1 MVGSIEATR
10 AKLAVI
16 YAAMDVIKAL
26 GTKDVLV
33 FDDPDDFEL
42 YVALNS
48 YAVTTS
54 KKISKAEE
62 AEDDA

>member
-1 MVGSIEATR
+1 MQGSIESNR
-10 AKLAVI
+10 AKLAVV

-42 YVALNS
+42 YVALNR
-48 YAVTTS
+48 YAATTS
-54 KKISKAEE
+54 NKISKAEE
-62 AEDDA
+62 AEDNA

>member
-1 MVGSIEATR
+1 MQGSIESNR
-10 AKLAVI
+10 AKLAVV

-33 FDDPDDFEL
+33 FDDPDDFDL
-42 YVALNS
+42 YVALNR

-54 KKISKAEE
+54 NKISKAEE
-62 AEDDA
+62 AEDNA

>member
-1 MVGSIEATR
+1 MQGGIESNR
-10 AKLAVI
+10 AKLAVV

-26 GTKDVLV
+26 GTKDVLI

-42 YVALNS
+42 YVALNE

-62 AEDDA
+62 AENNA

>member
-1 MVGSIEATR
+1 MVGSIEANR
-10 AKLAVI
+10 AKLAVVI
-16 YAAMDVIKAL
+16 AAMDVIKAV
-26 GTKDVLV
+26 GTSGTLV

-48 YAVTTS
+48 YAVTAY
-54 KKISKAEE
+54 KKISEAEE

>member
-1 MVGSIEATR
+1 MQGSIESNR
-10 AKLAVI
+10 AKLAVV

-26 GTKDVLV
+26 GAKEFLV

-42 YVALNS
+42 YVALNR

-54 KKISKAEE
+54 NKISKAEE
-62 AEDDA
+62 AEDNA